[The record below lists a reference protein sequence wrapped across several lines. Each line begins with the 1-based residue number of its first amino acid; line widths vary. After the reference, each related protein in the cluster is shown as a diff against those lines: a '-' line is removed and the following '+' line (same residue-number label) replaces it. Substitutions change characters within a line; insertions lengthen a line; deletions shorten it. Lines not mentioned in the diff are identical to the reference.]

1 MSLPTAN
8 EKLKSTFYNGS
19 FIEIHSGDAD
29 YIMEIMIEFARLH
42 VEEALK
48 QASENFKMK
57 FKVDIAEL
65 HMNDDWTEVDKS
77 SILNAYPLENI
88 K

>member
-48 QASENFKMK
+48 QASEN
-57 FKVDIAEL
+57 VEL
-65 HMNDDWTEVDKS
+65 QIIKYTDDYEVDKS

>member
-48 QASENFKMK
+48 QASEN
-57 FKVDIAEL
+57 VEL
-65 HMNDDWTEVDKS
+65 QIIKYTDDYEVDKS
-77 SILNAYPLENI
+77 SILNVYPLENI